1 MSAGRGDRSAV
12 DMLNRMTPAAAYVKL
27 GEILDE
33 LVTKHNALC
42 VKLDADAGVTGT
54 DYAAT
59 LGMTPIQD
67 RLS

>member
-12 DMLNRMTPAAAYVKL
+12 DMLNRMAPAAAYVKL

-42 VKLDADAGVTGT
+42 AKLDTDATVTGT

-59 LGMTPIQD
+59 LGITPIQD